1 MAIATKWWIGRAL
14 ALTLALTGCAA
25 YRADAQPIP
34 QTNPDTEAALHAMTR
49 LAGVIFAGRVIRVRR
64 RAGVGGGGAGTVEIE
79 FAVENAIRGVAGD
92 SYTLREW
99 AGLWQAG
106 DEPFRVGQRYL
117 MLLHAPGASG
127 LSSPIGG
134 ADGAIPIHG
143 EAGPLADSRAVDL
156 RWIATQVV
164 RTIAYRLTLRPTGLP
179 VAMHPYA
186 ETMGADSPEATGSAD
201 TLPTTQSASYATVIA
216 ALKRW
221 QKDDDAAR

>member
-1 MAIATKWWIGRAL
+1 MAFETKWCIGRAL
-14 ALTLALTGCAA
+14 ALSLALSGCAA
-25 YRADAQPIP
+25 CSADAQSIP
-34 QTNPDTEAALHAMTR
+34 QTNPATEAALHDMTR
-49 LAGVIFAGRVIRVRR
+49 LAEVIFAGRVIGVRR
-64 RAGVGGGGAGTVEIE
+64 HAGTVGAAGTVEVE
-79 FAVENAIRGVAGD
+79 FAVETAVRGVAGTT
-92 SYTLREW
+92 YTLREW
-99 AGLWQAG
+99 AGLWAAG

-156 RWIATQVV
+156 RWIATQVA
-164 RTIAYRLTLRPTGLP
+164 RTIAYRMPLRPTGLP
-179 VAMHPYA
+179 AAMHPYA
-186 ETMGADSPEATGSAD
+186 ETMGADSPTESGSAD
-201 TLPTTQSASYATVIA
+201 PLPTTRSASYATVIA